1 MTKINLNEIYEHKLN
16 FLIGA
21 GASAGLFPTLW
32 LSLKDKDNPN
42 KRETIETLAT
52 KLEELGYKKHLAL
65 LFMYYYQKI
74 IEPVCSFT
82 LQDWV
87 CDSHNCE
94 NPEESDNCEQYKIKI
109 SVIDNYK
116 IFIESL
122 VRLLQHKSIFS
133 RRCNLFTT
141 NYDGCIPFVADLL
154 IKEGA
159 IKFHINDGATG
170 FLERTLSAQN
180 FTNYLCQSGIFGKNS
195 SDIPQINF
203 INLHGSA
210 YWRKSGNVIKVDY
223 ASPVTDVELP
233 RNVVDNIQKLG
244 VILDNEEKTIDDVLG
259 IEINISDPDIDR
271 FWQSYN
277 QLPIVNPT
285 KWKFHETVFE
295 EHYYQMLRLL
305 SYQLEE
311 ANSVLISFAFS
322 FADEHILNLVKRSL
336 SNPKLQ
342 VYICCF
348 NFNEYEVMMEKF
360 KGYKNVK
367 LIRIDDKALDFTA
380 FNTEVFNTE
389 FLKDQI

>member
-1 MTKINLNEIYEHKLN
+1 MAKINLNEIYEHKLN

-21 GASAGLFPTLW
+21 GASSGLFPTLW
-32 LSLKDKDNPN
+32 LSLKDKDNPD
-42 KRETIETLAT
+42 KQETIETLAT
-52 KLEELGYKKHLAL
+52 KLEELNRKKHLAL

-74 IEPVCSFT
+74 IEPVCGFK
-82 LQDWV
+82 LQDV
-87 CDSHNCE
+87 ISDAHNCE
-94 NPEESDNCEQYKIKI
+94 NPEECSDCEKNK
-109 SVIDNYK
+109 VIDNYR

-154 IKEGA
+154 IKKGA

-223 ASPVTDVELP
+223 ASAVADVELP
-233 RNVVDNIQKLG
+233 SNAIDYVQKLES
-244 VILDNEEKTIDDVLG
+244 ILNNEDKTIDDVLD
-259 IEINISDPDIDR
+259 IEIDISETDIDR
-271 FWQSYN
+271 FWKSYN
-277 QLPIVNPT
+277 KLPIVNPT

-311 ANSVLISFAFS
+311 AHSVLISFAFS

-348 NFNEYEVMMEKF
+348 NLNEYEVMMERF

-367 LIRIDDKALDFTA
+367 LIKLDNVALDFTK
-380 FNTEVFNTE
+380 FNTEVFNTAV
-389 FLKDQI
+389 LKDQI